1 MSVPTLGERLRFLRK
16 EKLLSQAKLSKK
28 IQISRQ
34 AYSAYE
40 RDVRMPNYQTL
51 CKLTEIFDV
60 PLEFLLSEYTSDTN
74 KYAASLKESTMIL
87 QEEEMKQKLLS
98 NDKIRYENL
107 GDEEQKLI
115 DLYLQAN
122 DIARKKTMAYLE
134 QQVHKG
140 KENKKMPSLKGE
152 KQLHALQKHIKQKKI
167 TSESIILSVIFFD
180 LSIY

>member
-16 EKLLSQAKLSKK
+16 GKHLSQDKLSKK

-34 AYSAYE
+34 SYSAYE
-40 RDVRMPNYQTL
+40 RNVRTPNYQTL

-60 PLEFLLSEYTSDTN
+60 SLDFLLGEYTSDTN
-74 KYAASLKESTMIL
+74 KYAALSKESTMVL
-87 QEEEMKQKLLS
+87 QEEETKHTLIS
-98 NDKIRYENL
+98 NDKTRYENL

-134 QQVHKG
+134 QQVHNDKG
-140 KENKKMPSLKGE
+140 NNKSPSPKRE
-152 KQLHALQKHIKQKKI
+152 KQLQALQKAHQAKK
-167 TSESIILSVIFFD
+167 D
-180 LSIY
+180 NQ